1 MKRNV
6 TWTGK
11 PFQDAQEKVLRDV
24 DDAVAASGDA
34 LPSYAVISG
43 MQYLEMV
50 VNETLRLNPI
60 PQIQRVCTGKEGYT
74 IAGDDHRGQ
83 FRVESNQEVHIPVAG
98 IHRDSRHYPEPEKF
112 LPERFS
118 KEEVAKRHP

>member
-1 MKRNV
+1 MRRSVNLL
-6 TWTGK
+6 
-11 PFQDAQEKVLRDV
+11 QDAQERVLREV

-43 MQYLEMV
+43 MERLEMV
-50 VNETLRLNPI
+50 VNETLRLYPI
-60 PQIQRVCTGKEGYT
+60 PQIQRVCTGERGYSI
-74 IAGDDHRGQ
+74 IAGADRGH

-98 IHRDSRHYPEPEKF
+98 IHRDSRHYREPEKF